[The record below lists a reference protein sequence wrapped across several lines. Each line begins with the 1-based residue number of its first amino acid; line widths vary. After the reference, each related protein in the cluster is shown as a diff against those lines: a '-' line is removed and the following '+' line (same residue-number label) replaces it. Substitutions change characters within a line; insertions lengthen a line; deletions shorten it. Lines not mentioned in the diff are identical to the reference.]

1 MPDNFKCNSIGK
13 ISWFGYIKA
22 VIWSILVGILIMF
35 AGSIILSLIAQFV
48 EFDLDSVLNIF
59 LIILI
64 PILIVYNIL
73 DLRSITLYC
82 DDEGIWLYSG
92 ILPWT
97 KGVYGVSWRD
107 LDSANYKTGFLSWLT
122 NSYDVII
129 SHRFTKENEVY
140 VKDIW
145 NGNKL
150 VPLINQQHNIWLS
163 KDK

>member
-1 MPDNFKCNSIGK
+1 MPDNFKCSSIGK

-22 VIWSILVGILIMF
+22 VIWSILIGILIMF
-35 AGSIILSLIAQFV
+35 VVSIILSLVAQLV
-48 EFDLDSVLNIF
+48 KFDLNSALEIF
-59 LIILI
+59 LIVLI
-64 PILIVYNIL
+64 PILIVYKIL
-73 DLRSITLYC
+73 NLRSYTLYC
-82 DDEGIWLYSG
+82 DDEGVWLYSG

-107 LDSANYKTGFLSWLT
+107 LDSANYKIGFLSWLT